1 MRRLILMRH
10 AKSAWSDP
18 DLDDHDRPLNQRGR
32 LAAPL
37 MGAWLADKGLVPDA
51 VLCSSSLRTRETW
64 DRARATLPGA
74 PEALVMPDLYHADPP
89 HLLEAVQSAPEHAEI
104 VALIGHQPGIGAF
117 TRLLA
122 RPDAP
127 QASSRAYSK
136 FPTAACALLQF
147 DADNWA
153 DIAFGTG
160 DFVGFAI
167 PRELV

>member
-1 MRRLILMRH
+1 MLRLILMRH

-37 MGAWLADKGLVPDA
+37 MGAWLADKRLVPDA
-51 VLCSSSLRTRETW
+51 VLCSSSLRTQETW
-64 DRARATLPGA
+64 RRARTTLPGA
-74 PEALVMPDLYHADPP
+74 PEALVMPELYHADPP
-89 HLLEAVQSAPEHAEI
+89 SLLQAVQTAPEHAGI

-122 RPDAP
+122 RRDAP
-127 QASSRAYSK
+127 QACSRAYSK

-147 DADNWA
+147 DVARWA
-153 DIAFGTG
+153 DIGFGTG
-160 DFVGFAI
+160 DFVGFAV